1 MYVLKDRS
9 IYTVMNER
17 DEAKELERRSHKRK
31 ASGQRNPDLAIAG
44 SPSGIAEKKTLD
56 PRLV

>member
-1 MYVLKDRS
+1 
-9 IYTVMNER
+9 MNER
-17 DEAKELERRSHKRK
+17 KVFDEARRSHKRK
-31 ASGQRNPDLAIAG
+31 ASGRNPDLAIAG

>member
-1 MYVLKDRS
+1 
-9 IYTVMNER
+9 MNER
-17 DEAKELERRSHKRK
+17 EIKHKDEARRSHKRK

-44 SPSGIAEKKTLD
+44 NPSGIAEKKTLD